1 HRVMMRISV
10 GLVCMTMG
18 CGSTPEAP
26 SEATVR
32 ERLAQPTAL
41 YVAAA
46 TSSGAITAS
55 RYTHDGWQDGQ
66 TALAIA
72 DGELDASV
80 DATGALA
87 IAALV
92 IELQPIELPSD
103 LLGQPAELRDVKLR
117 LASASSI
124 AATWSD
130 DDDASATATVDL
142 SLDWTLAV
150 GGNASPLGTEQ
161 LQGVALAIAL
171 AGGRGEP
178 VTATVTA
185 NGAGELWTWADLLKL
200 EGLSLAFDAVSN
212 P

>member
-1 HRVMMRISV
+1 MMRISI
-10 GLVCMTMG
+10 GCVCIAMG

-26 SEATVR
+26 DEATVR
-32 ERLAQPTAL
+32 ERLAHATPL
-41 YVAAA
+41 YVGAA
-46 TSSGAITAS
+46 TGSGTITAS
-55 RYTHDGWQDGQ
+55 RYTHDGWQDGA
-66 TALAIA
+66 TELAIA
-72 DGELDASV
+72 DGEVDASV
-80 DATGALA
+80 DATGTLAL
-87 IAALV
+87 AALV

-103 LLGQPAELRDVKLR
+103 LLGQPAELRDVTLQ
-117 LASASSI
+117 LASASTI

-161 LQGVALAIAL
+161 LQGVTIAIAL
-171 AGGRGEP
+171 TGGRGEP
-178 VTATVTA
+178 VTATIDA
-185 NGAGELWTWADLLKL
+185 NGAGELWSWADLLKL